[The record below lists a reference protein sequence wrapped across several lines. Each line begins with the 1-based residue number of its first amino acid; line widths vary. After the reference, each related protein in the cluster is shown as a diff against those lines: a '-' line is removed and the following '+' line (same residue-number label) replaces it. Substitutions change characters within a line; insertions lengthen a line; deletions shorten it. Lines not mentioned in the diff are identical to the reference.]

1 MFNSV
6 QIQVKLKKNIEKC
19 IFTLYFFFNSCTDI
33 VSGRISE
40 EKNLELRVLNI
51 FFLLP

>member
-6 QIQVKLKKNIEKC
+6 QIQVKLKKKMKNVFLHYI
-19 IFTLYFFFNSCTDI
+19 FFNSCTDI